1 MRYALVPYGCWNKL
15 LQMCLLKTT
24 YTYFLM
30 VLEDRGPKPVSL
42 GWNQELTGPSIL
54 LLGALRENLLP
65 CQHSLTFG
73 HINPTPTSSSHSLWS
88 KNSLCLSLLR
98 TPVVTFGPI
107 QDPRNPGESPHLKTL
122 TLIPLAKSLLPFDV
136 TFKGFWG
143 LECGHLGQ
151 RYYSVYYT
159 VDTIIFLRRRKWSLG
174 K

>member
-107 QDPRNPGESPHLKTL
+107 QDPRNPGEISPSQDPYFNPIGKVPSAIWRDIH
-122 TLIPLAKSLLPFDV
+122 
-136 TFKGFWG
+136 GFWG